1 MRTQWRCTVC
11 GYIHEGEEP
20 PDICPVCGVGS
31 EKFVSVEEPKIG
43 LLQEMMQTFQPHAVA
58 AHFPNALLP
67 TAVLFL
73 LIGFVTGRSSFELA
87 AFYLLVVALF
97 SAPATMATGLYDW
110 KTKFGGQ
117 KAAIFKRKIALATTL
132 IILAII
138 TVALRL
144 NQPELMHEGGAIRV
158 FYLFLIFAMLGC
170 VTLLGHY
177 GGKLVFSL
185 MDKG

>member
-1 MRTQWRCTVC
+1 MRTKWRCTVC

-31 EKFVSVEEPKIG
+31 EKFVSVEEPQIG
-43 LLQEMMQTFQPHAVA
+43 LLQEMIQVFQPHAVA

-73 LIGFVTGRSSFELA
+73 IVALVLGESSFELA
-87 AFYLLVVALF
+87 AFYLLVVVLLA
-97 SAPATMATGLYDW
+97 APVTMASGMYDW

-144 NQPELMHEGGAIRV
+144 NQPELIQAGGAIRI

-170 VTLLGHY
+170 VTMLGHY